1 MKELRRV
8 ICVCKAI
15 FRVSYGK
22 LWCTASAISKS
33 QQYTYDYTSLVVM
46 KPNKSKHILNT
57 LDKNAFV
64 TQGFIQIYEILTC

>member
-1 MKELRRV
+1 MCLQDYISCV
-8 ICVCKAI
+8 IWQALV
-15 FRVSYGK
+15 YG
-22 LWCTASAISKS
+22 ISKS